1 MTYLSN
7 LPPQAKPHARAALN
21 TPVPKSEQKTQP
33 IDFVVNSIQGE
44 ALGKTCKRF
53 GDFGDSLKSD
63 SVADKFVDDFVAS
76 GSSLKDFLEY
86 DEKKR
91 KRERKRIKPKIKPAT
106 DFSVLHDMQKMQ
118 DGKKTKR
125 CEDLKLFDFNGTD
138 FKEVRS
144 IDTETGELLRFKVV
158 GKGKKRKFVLQSSMS
173 KLDDRLSMQ
182 RVMAKLFP
190 EYRVSKCGCVVQSKS
205 KAVSVFKSKQ
215 HNTISC
221 SNLQTCSS
229 VWLDP
234 VCAAKITEKR
244 RVEVNFAIEIHKV
257 DGGFISLVTRTVPH
271 TKKDSLVSLRDRFR
285 AADAYMKEH
294 YRYKKMLPRFGI
306 EGDIKVFELTVTWL
320 NGWHLHIHEVIF
332 HSSDAIEGSALESNP
347 AYAAFL
353 KDFEQTYYDI
363 WRDSATKAGF
373 DEPSRAH
380 GLQVQNGD
388 FAAEYIAKWG
398 HEPESNWG
406 VDSELTKAHI
416 KSSKKGYTPWD
427 LIRLYRDT
435 GDERLVPI
443 IQEYGH
449 SMFGQPQLMWSKGL
463 KKKFGIGEKSDQD
476 LGEELDDTAEEI
488 GVLSPVQWKFIVKN
502 DLRAEFFYFA
512 LQGWDVATDFL
523 HSFDNYPRIF
533 SLGDPPKSS

>member
-1 MTYLSN
+1 MMQFN
-7 LPPQAKPHARAALN
+7 REEARAAREWLLN
-21 TPVPKSEQKTQP
+21 TPVLKSEQKTQL
-33 IDFVVNSIQGE
+33 IDFIVNSIQGE
-44 ALGKTCKRF
+44 ALGKTCKKF
-53 GDFGDSLKSD
+53 GDFEDSLKSD
-63 SVADKFVDDFVAS
+63 SGADKFVDEFAAS

-91 KRERKRIKPKIKPAT
+91 KREQKRIKPKIKAAT
-106 DFSVLHDMQKMQ
+106 DFSVIRDMRKMQ

-125 CEDLKLFDFNGTD
+125 CEDLKLLDFNGTD

-144 IDTETGELLRFKVV
+144 IDTETGELLTFKVK
-158 GKGKKRKFVLQSSMS
+158 GKGKKRRFILQSLRS
-173 KLDDRLSMQ
+173 KLEDRLSMQ
-182 RVMAKLFP
+182 RVMAKLLP
-190 EYRVSKCGCVVQSKS
+190 EYRVSKCGCIVQSNS
-205 KAVSVFKSKQ
+205 KGISVFKSKK
-215 HNTISC
+215 HSTISC

-229 VWLDP
+229 VWHDP

-244 RVEVNFAIEIHKV
+244 RAEVNQAIEKHKAN
-257 DGGFISLVTRTVPH
+257 GGSISLVTRTVPH
-271 TKKDSLVSLRDRFR
+271 AKKDSLVSLRDRFR
-285 AADAYMKEH
+285 DADAYMKEH
-294 YRYKKMLPRFGI
+294 YRYKKMRPRFGI
-306 EGDIKVFELTVTWL
+306 KGDIKVFELTVTWS

-332 HSSDAIEGSALESNP
+332 HNADAFEGVALESNP
-347 AYAAFL
+347 AYVAFL
-353 KDFEQTYYDI
+353 KEFEQTYYDI

-373 DEPSRAH
+373 DEPSREH

-443 IQEYGH
+443 IQEYAH
-449 SMFGQPQLMWSKGL
+449 SMHGQQQLIWSNGL
-463 KKKFGIGEKSDQD
+463 KKAFGIGEKSDQD
-476 LGEELDDTAEEI
+476 LVEELDDTAEEI

-502 DLRAEFFYFA
+502 DLKADFFHFA
-512 LQGWDVATDFL
+512 VRGWDVVTDYL
-523 HSFDNYPRIF
+523 HSFDKYPRIF
-533 SLGDPPKSS
+533 SLGDPPKNS